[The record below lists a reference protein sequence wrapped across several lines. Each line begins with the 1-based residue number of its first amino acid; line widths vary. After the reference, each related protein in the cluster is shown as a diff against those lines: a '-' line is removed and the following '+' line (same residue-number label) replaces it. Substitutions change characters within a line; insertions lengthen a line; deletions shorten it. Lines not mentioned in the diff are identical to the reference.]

1 MIDLNI
7 DFSMKTYSK
16 KFNTFISYPLLMKT
30 TTYRII
36 ANYNWN
42 IINCYLIDWKYYKL
56 DKNNKT
62 KLLNKDKVKI
72 ITIY

>member
-1 MIDLNI
+1 
-7 DFSMKTYSK
+7 MK
-16 KFNTFISYPLLMKT
+16 

-62 KLLNKDKVKI
+62 KLLDWKKVKI

>member
-1 MIDLNI
+1 MIIKNFI
-7 DFSMKTYSK
+7 INFTKII
-16 KFNTFISYPLLMKT
+16 NNPFISYPLLMKT
-30 TTYRII
+30 TFRII

-42 IINCYLIDWKYYKL
+42 IINWFLIDWKYYKL

-62 KLLNKDKVKI
+62 KLLNKDKIKI